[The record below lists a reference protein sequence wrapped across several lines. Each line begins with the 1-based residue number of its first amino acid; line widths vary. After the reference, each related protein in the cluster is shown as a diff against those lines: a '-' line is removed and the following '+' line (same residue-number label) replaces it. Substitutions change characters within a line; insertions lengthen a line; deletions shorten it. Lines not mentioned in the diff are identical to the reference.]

1 MISKVRGGTAGT
13 SSRNGRYELSCAA
26 CGEIAVTFQLCED
39 HVQANSI
46 SKVNATTRWNG
57 ETGRRLAELLA
68 AGSAR
73 AVLDFFAAQG
83 PFSCPSYCLECDCV
97 YCRKHYSV
105 EEEWSGTWY
114 TAGYATCPQGHKRE
128 FE

>member
-1 MISKVRGGTAGT
+1 VPVRSHPTILT
-13 SSRNGRYELSCAA
+13 SRNESYDLPCAA

-39 HVQANSI
+39 GVQANSI
-46 SKVNATTRWNG
+46 SNVNGTTRWNG
-57 ETGRRLAELLA
+57 ETGQRLAELLA

-83 PFSCPSYCLECDCV
+83 PFSCPSYCPECDGV

-114 TAGYATCPQGHKRE
+114 TAGHATCPRGHKRE